1 MNALVST
8 WNALGRFTHQCA
20 SPPHFYRWASRLG
33 PFFGGAALL
42 LILAGLYSGLVL
54 APPDYQQSDA
64 FRMIYVHVPSAY
76 LSMAA
81 YMTMAVSAGI
91 GFIWRMKLAHA
102 VAVSAAPIGASF
114 TALALATGM
123 IWGKPMWGT
132 YWQWGD
138 ARLLSEL
145 VLLFLY
151 IGYLALRA
159 AFDDRDRADK
169 VSAILAVVGVV
180 NLPII
185 HFSVEWWAT
194 LHQGPTI
201 SKIGAPSITGE
212 MLYPLL
218 LMIVGFTLFFV
229 WALLLHTR
237 SEVVAR
243 EARSRWVQ
251 ALIEGDARGSRRA
264 SGASA

>member
-1 MNALVST
+1 M
-8 WNALGRFTHQCA
+8 WRALGRFFHQWA
-20 SPPHFYRWASRLG
+20 SPPHFYRWASLVG
-33 PFFGGAALL
+33 PWVGALALL
-42 LILAGLYSGLVL
+42 TIAAGLYGGLAL
-54 APPDYQQSDA
+54 APPDYQQGDA

-81 YMTMAVSAGI
+81 YLTMAVAAGI
-91 GFIWRMKLAHA
+91 GFIWRIKLAHA

-151 IGYLALRA
+151 LGYLALRA

-169 VSAILAVVGVV
+169 VSAMLAVVGVV

-201 SKIGAPSITGE
+201 SKLGAPSITTG
-212 MLYPLL
+212 MLVPLL
-218 LMIVGFTLFFV
+218 VTIVGFTLFFA
-229 WALLLHTR
+229 WTLLLHTR
-237 SEVVAR
+237 AEVLAR
-243 EARSRWVQ
+243 EGHTRWVRQ
-251 ALIEGDARGSRRA
+251 LTAG
-264 SGASA
+264 GAA

>member
-1 MNALVST
+1 MNILLKS
-8 WNALGRFTHQCA
+8 WKALGRFTYQCA
-20 SPPHFYRWASRLG
+20 SPPHFYRWAGRLG
-33 PFFGGAALL
+33 PVFGVAALVC
-42 LILAGLYSGLVL
+42 IAVGLYGGLVL
-54 APPDYQQSDA
+54 APPDYQQGDA
-64 FRMIYVHVPSAY
+64 FRIIYVHVPAAY

-81 YMTMAVSAGI
+81 YMTMAVTAGI
-91 GFIWRMKLAHA
+91 GFIWRIKLAHA

-114 TALALATGM
+114 TALALVTGM
-123 IWGKPMWGT
+123 VWGKPMWGT

-151 IGYLALRA
+151 LGYLALRA

-180 NLPII
+180 NLPVI

-201 SKIGAPSITGE
+201 SKIGTPSITGE
-212 MLYPLL
+212 MLWPLL
-218 LMIVGFTLFFV
+218 VMIVGFTLFFV
-229 WALLLHTR
+229 WALLKHTR
-237 SEVVAR
+237 AEVLAR
-243 EARSRWVQ
+243 ELNARWVQ
-251 ALIEGDARGSRRA
+251 TLVTDAASR
-264 SGASA
+264 SGGGQRVPA

>member
-1 MNALVST
+1 MWRALS
-8 WNALGRFTHQCA
+8 RFFHQWA
-20 SPPHFYRWASRLG
+20 SPPHFYRFASTIGPWLG
-33 PFFGGAALL
+33 GLAFVTIA
-42 LILAGLYSGLVL
+42 AGLYAGLVL
-54 APPDYQQSDA
+54 APPDYQQGDA

-81 YMTMAVSAGI
+81 YMTMAVAAAI
-91 GFIWRMKLAHA
+91 GFIWRIKLAHA

-123 IWGKPMWGT
+123 VWGKPMWGT
-132 YWQWGD
+132 FWQWGD

-151 IGYLALRA
+151 LGYMALRA

-169 VSAILAVVGVV
+169 VSAMLAVVGVV

-201 SKIGAPSITGE
+201 SKIGTPSITTE
-212 MLYPLL
+212 MLVPLL
-218 LMIVGFTLFFV
+218 VMIAGFTLFFAWV
-229 WALLLHTR
+229 LLLHTR
-237 SEVVAR
+237 AEVVIR
-243 EARSRWVQ
+243 EGHTRWVRSL
-251 ALIEGDARGSRRA
+251 AAGGPA
-264 SGASA
+264 